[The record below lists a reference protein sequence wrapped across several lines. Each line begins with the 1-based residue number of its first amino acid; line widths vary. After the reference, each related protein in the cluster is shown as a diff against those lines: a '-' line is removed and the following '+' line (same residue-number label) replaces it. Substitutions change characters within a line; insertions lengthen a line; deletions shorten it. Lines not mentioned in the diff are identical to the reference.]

1 MNVYLFE
8 RFLHIIG
15 AFGFIAAHGATA
27 VVTFKMRHE
36 RDPAVI
42 RTYLDLSRSTRG
54 LMYGSFLLLLVAG
67 ILMGFHGAW
76 WGMGWIWTALVLL
89 ALLFG
94 AAFPLAIPYFRAV
107 RRAVE
112 EQPFDPEQLAKL
124 LSSPRGLVL
133 AWVETLGIAFIIYLM
148 VYKPF

>member
-1 MNVYLFE
+1 MNVYLVE

-94 AAFPLAIPYFRAV
+94 AAFPLAIPYFRAI

-112 EQPFDPEQLAKL
+112 EQPVDRDELAKL

-133 AWVETLGIAFIIYLM
+133 AWVETLGMAFIIYLM
-148 VYKPF
+148 VFKPF

>member
-1 MNVYLFE
+1 MNLYLVE
-8 RFLHIIG
+8 RFLHIVG

-27 VVTFKMRHE
+27 VVTFKMRSE

-89 ALLFG
+89 TLLFG

-107 RRAVE
+107 RRAAEREPVDRDE
-112 EQPFDPEQLAKL
+112 LAKL

-133 AWVETLGIAFIIYLM
+133 AWVETLGILVIIYLM
-148 VYKPF
+148 VFKPF